1 MNQKSISELIH
12 DRVFAEGGTLVVWLN
27 DARFRRVLVAEG
39 QERIRPRRICENARL
54 EGYAA
59 DSEVLVAGLFAGTK
73 ISTLKF
79 EPSAEL
85 SKLIARNAEE
95 VRDYLNAAVREWNR
109 ALEDQRSK
117 VSEPATGPSG
127 EVDALPQR
135 RKGRVVCDCHAVTRS
150 AISPLAVK
158 NAVLA
163 GALVSIVG
171 FGRFGVSVPSSC
183 EVLSGCGEI
192 RRVELASGANRV
204 GFGPAGGEASRFS
217 VLQQGEGGRVSA
229 PVCCDQKK
237 KGQ

>member
-39 QERIRPRRICENARL
+39 HERIRPRRICENARL

-59 DSEVLVAGLFAGTK
+59 DSEVLVAGLYEGTK

-79 EPSAEL
+79 EPSAGL
-85 SKLIARNAEE
+85 SKLIARNADE

-117 VSEPATGPSG
+117 VSEQATGPSG

-150 AISPLAVK
+150 VISPALVK

-163 GALVSIVG
+163 GVLASAVG
-171 FGRFGVSVPSSC
+171 FGCFGRFVPSSC
-183 EVLSGCGEI
+183 EVSAGCGEI
-192 RRVELASGANRV
+192 RRVEFASGVVRV
-204 GFGPAGGEASRFS
+204 GFGPAGGKPSRFIAS
-217 VLQQGEGGRVSA
+217 QQGEGGRVSA
-229 PVCCDQKK
+229 QVCCGQKK

>member
-85 SKLIARNAEE
+85 LKLIARNAEE
-95 VRDYLNAAVREWNR
+95 VRDYLNDAVREWNR
-109 ALEDQRSK
+109 ELEDRRSK
-117 VSEPATGPSG
+117 VSEQSMGPSG

-150 AISPLAVK
+150 KISALAVK

-171 FGRFGVSVPSSC
+171 FGRFGVYVPSSC

-192 RRVELASGANRV
+192 RRVTLASGANRV

-229 PVCCDQKK
+229 LVCCGQKK

>member
-1 MNQKSISELIH
+1 MNQKSIAELIH

-27 DARFRRVLVAEG
+27 NARFRRVMVAEG
-39 QERIRPRRICENARL
+39 QERIRPRCIHENARL
-54 EGYAA
+54 DGYVVA
-59 DSEVLVAGLFAGTK
+59 DSDVKVSGLFSGTS

-85 SKLIARNAEE
+85 AKLIARNADE

-109 ALEDQRSK
+109 ALKGQRSK
-117 VSEPATGPSG
+117 VSEPATGPSS

-192 RRVELASGANRV
+192 HRVELASGANRV

-217 VLQQGEGGRVSA
+217 VL
-229 PVCCDQKK
+229 
-237 KGQ
+237 